1 MAKRDAQARSV
12 SPGEEAPATLIS
24 AAEEHTQALKKQ
36 LLESTE
42 LAARSIVGQTRTE
55 GERRIEAASRQAQA
69 IAETVTAIE
78 QAEQAL
84 AGRARAFA
92 EASKALRSELESF
105 SEKLSD
111 GERRLAPK
119 PAEEPDL
126 RLEATSATT
135 QAEPEPVAPGIGR
148 FLFAGETVDAPES
161 VDEAE
166 VAEVAEE
173 DEDFA
178 EEDDEEDE
186 PQAEAEANS
195 RDDDEDD
202 DEDDEPPTPDQI
214 ARYFREAEEAELARA
229 ARPAA
234 KESESER
241 LRDKVRRFFNGPD
254 FEGEVR
260 EEPSAHEAAS
270 AVKAPRDSGR
280 LRLYTDVGGV
290 VIGLGGAA
298 ALINFVLLD

>member
-202 DEDDEPPTPDQI
+202 EPPTPDQI

-241 LRDKVRRFFNGPD
+241 LRDKVRRFFNGPALEED
-254 FEGEVR
+254 AG
-260 EEPSAHEAAS
+260 EEPSASKTAPIASEARVPS
-270 AVKAPRDSGR
+270 RM
-280 LRLYTDVGGV
+280 RLYTDIGGV

>member
-1 MAKRDAQARSV
+1 MAKREAQARSV

-24 AAEEHTQALKKQ
+24 AAEEHAQALKKQ

-69 IAETVTAIE
+69 VAETVTAIE

-92 EASKALRSELESF
+92 EASRALRSELESF

-135 QAEPEPVAPGIGR
+135 QAEPEPVAPGTGQ

-195 RDDDEDD
+195 RDD

-298 ALINFVLLD
+298 ALINLVLLD

>member
-1 MAKRDAQARSV
+1 MAKREAQARSV
-12 SPGEEAPATLIS
+12 SGGEEAPATLIS

-92 EASKALRSELESF
+92 EASRALRSELESF

-111 GERRLAPK
+111 GERRLVPK
-119 PAEEPDL
+119 AAEEPDL
-126 RLEATSATT
+126 RLVANPATR
-135 QAEPEPVAPGIGR
+135 QAEPEPEAAGIGQ
-148 FLFAGETVDAPES
+148 FLFAGEPAEALES
-161 VDEAE
+161 ADEAE

-173 DEDFA
+173 NEDSA

-186 PQAEAEANS
+186 PPADHDKDSEGG
-195 RDDDEDD
+195 DE
-202 DEDDEPPTPDQI
+202 EEEPPTPDQI

-298 ALINFVLLD
+298 ALINLVLLD

>member
-195 RDDDEDD
+195 RDD
-202 DEDDEPPTPDQI
+202 EDDEPPTPDQI

-234 KESESER
+234 KESESEC